1 MGHET
6 GAEHQLLLILDMW
19 VRLKMMMEAMIEDLC
34 MASHMGTMAERPKME
49 IIGWIL
55 KPVRWLSDMW
65 VGVMVMI
72 RMTAM
77 NDDDGDHDHDGDS
90 EGGHEK
96 ARSMSLLL
104 TSDQMIAIKIVME
117 DGDTDTDG
125 HKTNALVG

>member
-55 KPVRWLSDMW
+55 KPVVVQH
-65 VGVMVMI
+65 VG
-72 RMTAM
+72 
-77 NDDDGDHDHDGDS
+77 
-90 EGGHEK
+90 GGHGD
-96 ARSMSLLL
+96 
-104 TSDQMIAIKIVME
+104 DQNDCHA
-117 DGDTDTDG
+117 
-125 HKTNALVG
+125 